1 MNKRRGFTLVEMLV
15 TITVLG
21 IVTLIAIPVISVV
34 SRQLNSRKLDSYKAI
49 VESGAKIYTDSH
61 DMDLFGYQKSGCVDI
76 YYTTLVSD
84 KVIEELDFSNQNIVV
99 DKIFVRVIKKNDN
112 YSYQTYFPKNSELA
126 GIDFNFCNDSISDA
140 GPLITFSHNGNS
152 KFEKTSYVNVEIKDM
167 LGISPNAKIS
177 YQWFY
182 TNGTPI
188 GTAVTKDFRNSIV
201 QNLTLKVDTPSG
213 LNGKIKLIVTPID
226 LRNEGGLVTTD
237 SSESNPFKLDNIAPN
252 VVVTLYQNSGSNKTG
267 PALLNVTNS
276 NAELGGWKKHGIYID
291 FSGTS
296 DENGI
301 AKEILQWNDS
311 GNVNMNKSLSD
322 DRKHEYTYVKNDT
335 LTAAGARYQKNTFC
349 DEAGNCRS
357 VDVIVYISPT
367 FVINYNANGG
377 GGNVSSTTCYYGY
390 DCYLAGNGFS
400 RKGHSFTKWKINGS
414 DYNQWANVKNLTTSG
429 SLTAYA
435 QWNVNSYTV
444 YYHVN
449 DGHGYNGTYTTRSV
463 KYGSGINTN
472 INPQGSINKYR
483 QFNWWDNVPSSMPD
497 HDITVYA
504 HISDYM
510 CQIVS
515 GHEKYNH
522 VNSFRSII
530 SQTGYP
536 YSHTHITKKEN
547 SSYYYIYTDQDMSYW
562 RAMEVF
568 NYLWNNTPQCYCTK
582 FLVYGRVSCNNGE
595 TESRCRQWA
604 CGGGGPFCSKC

>member
-1 MNKRRGFTLVEMLV
+1 MKNYKGFTLVEVLV

-21 IVTLIAIPVISVV
+21 IVTLLALPVISVV
-34 SRQLNSRKLDSYKAI
+34 TSQLNNKKLESYGEI
-49 VESGAKIYTDSH
+49 IESGAKLYTDSK
-61 DMDLFGYQKSGCVDI
+61 DMDLFGHQKTGCVDV

-84 KVIEELDFSNQNIVV
+84 KIIEELDFSNQKVIV
-99 DKIFVRVIKKNDN
+99 DKIFVRVKKINNN
-112 YSYQTYFPKNSELA
+112 YSYETFLPTSDDISS
-126 GIDFNFCNDSISDA
+126 IDFTLCDGSISEG
-140 GPLITFSHNGNS
+140 GPQITFTHNGNS
-152 KFEKTSYVNVEIKDM
+152 KFEKSSYVNIEIKDI

-188 GTAVTKDFRNSIV
+188 GTAVKKDFKNSV
-201 QNLTLKVDTPSG
+201 VDSLTLKVDTPSG
-213 LNGKIKLIVTPID
+213 LNGNIKLVVTPID
-226 LRNEGGLVTTD
+226 LRNEASLISSD
-237 SSESNPFKLDNIAPN
+237 SVQSNEYKLDNIAPD

-390 DCYLAGNGFS
+390 DCYLAVREPDVVRF
-400 RKGHSFTKWKINGS
+400 FT
-414 DYNQWANVKNLTTSG
+414 L
-429 SLTAYA
+429 
-435 QWNVNSYTV
+435 
-444 YYHVN
+444 
-449 DGHGYNGTYTTRSV
+449 
-463 KYGSGINTN
+463 
-472 INPQGSINKYR
+472 
-483 QFNWWDNVPSSMPD
+483 
-497 HDITVYA
+497 A
-504 HISDYM
+504 H
-510 CQIVS
+510 
-515 GHEKYNH
+515 
-522 VNSFRSII
+522 
-530 SQTGYP
+530 
-536 YSHTHITKKEN
+536 
-547 SSYYYIYTDQDMSYW
+547 
-562 RAMEVF
+562 
-568 NYLWNNTPQCYCTK
+568 
-582 FLVYGRVSCNNGE
+582 
-595 TESRCRQWA
+595 
-604 CGGGGPFCSKC
+604 

>member
-49 VESGAKIYTDSH
+49 VESGAKIYTDSK
-61 DMDLFGYQKSGCVDI
+61 DMDLFGYQKIGCVDV
-76 YYTTLVSD
+76 YYTTLVSN
-84 KVIEELDFSNQNIVV
+84 KVIDELDFSNQDVEV
-99 DKIFVRVIKKNDN
+99 DKIFVRVKKVNDN
-112 YSYQTYFPKNSELA
+112 YYYETFIPSSSELA
-126 GIDFNFCNDSISDA
+126 DIDFSFCDGSISEG
-140 GPLITFSHNGNS
+140 GPQITFTHNGNS
-152 KFEKTSYVNVEIKDM
+152 KFEKSSYVNIEIKDI

-188 GTAVTKDFRNSIV
+188 GTAVKKDFKNSV
-201 QNLTLKVDTPSG
+201 VDSLTLKVDTPSG
-213 LNGKIKLIVTPID
+213 LNGNIKLVVTPMD
-226 LRNEGGLVTTD
+226 LRNEASLISSD
-237 SSESNPFKLDNIAPN
+237 SVQSNEYKLDNIAPD
-252 VVVTLYQNSGSNKTG
+252 VVVKIYQNSGSDKTG
-267 PALLNVTNS
+267 PVLLSKTNE
-276 NAELGGWKKHGIYID
+276 NATLSGWKKHGFYLD
-291 FSGTS
+291 FSDS
-296 DENGI
+296 HDANGI
-301 AKEILQWNDS
+301 TKEIFQWNAS
-311 GNVNMNKSLSD
+311 GNVNLDKSLSS
-322 DRKHEYTYVKNDT
+322 DRRHEYTYVKNDT

-530 SQTGYP
+530 FYN
-536 YSHTHITKKEN
+536 KK
-547 SSYYYIYTDQDMSYW
+547 
-562 RAMEVF
+562 
-568 NYLWNNTPQCYCTK
+568 
-582 FLVYGRVSCNNGE
+582 GVSI
-595 TESRCRQWA
+595 S
-604 CGGGGPFCSKC
+604 